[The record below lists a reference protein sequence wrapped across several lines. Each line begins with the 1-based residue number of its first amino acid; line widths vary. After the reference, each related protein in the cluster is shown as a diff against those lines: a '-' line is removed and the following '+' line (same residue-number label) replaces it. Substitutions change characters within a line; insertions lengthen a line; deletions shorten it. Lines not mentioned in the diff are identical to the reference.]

1 MSSELERQVRW
12 LTDRAH
18 ISELLHA
25 FARALDTRDFQ
36 AYVDNY
42 APGGSI
48 ELPDPKRPGSTIVL
62 EKARMLELLPRSL
75 GRYAATHHISANH
88 QIIIDGDAASSRS
101 YLQAVHVN
109 GAPGDHWTAGGW
121 YDCEYLRSTAGWK
134 FTRVRLTAIWLTGTP
149 GEIKPQD

>member
-1 MSSELERQVRW
+1 MATDLERQVQW

-36 AYVDNY
+36 AYVDCY
-42 APGGSI
+42 ADGGYI
-48 ELPDPKRPGSTIVL
+48 ELPDPKRAGSTILL
-62 EKARMLELLPRSL
+62 EKTDMLGLLPKSL

-88 QIIIDGDAASSRS
+88 QISIDGDAASSRS

-109 GAPGDHWTAGGW
+109 GAPSDHWTAGGW
-121 YDCEYLRSTAGWK
+121 YDCDYLRTAAGWK
-134 FTRVRLTAIWLTGTP
+134 FRHVRLSAIWMTGAP
-149 GEIKPQD
+149 GEIRPE